1 MAVSRANPS
10 VSESVPYLGEA
21 SALACAVVWAFAV
34 ILFRRSGETVHPV
47 ALNLFKS
54 SLALVLIVPT
64 MGLAGEAL
72 AHPAPVAD
80 YLLLF
85 LSGALGI
92 GLADTFF
99 FMSLN
104 LIGAGFSAIVSCL
117 YSPFII
123 GLSVLWLGERLG
135 LVQVLGVAMI
145 VSAVLSAT
153 RPRRAGEIKGRDLG
167 LGIFWGGLGL
177 AVMAVGIV
185 MIKPVLNRS
194 PLLWSNE
201 VRLIGGCLTIATGL
215 ALHPGRRRI
224 MRTLIAN
231 QRWGHT
237 LFGSFL
243 GTYVAMI
250 LWLAGMKFAQVSVA
264 SALNQ
269 TSNIFVFAFGVLF
282 LREPLTRL
290 RVLGILIGVGGAYLV
305 MFG

>member
-1 MAVSRANPS
+1 MSEAVS
-10 VSESVPYLGEA
+10 YLGEA

-34 ILFRRSGETVHPV
+34 ILFKRSGETVHPV
-47 ALNLFKS
+47 GLNLFKS
-54 SLALVLIVPT
+54 SLALVLTAPTIV
-64 MGLAGEAL
+64 LAGETL
-72 AHPAPVAD
+72 AYPAPVGD
-80 YLLLF
+80 YLLLL

-104 LIGAGFSAIVSCL
+104 IIGAGYSAIVSCL

-123 GLSVLWLGERLG
+123 GLSVIWLGERLG
-135 LVQVLGVAMI
+135 VVQVLGVVMI

-153 RPRRAGEIKGRDLG
+153 RRGKASELTGRA
-167 LGIFWGGLGL
+167 LGIGMLWGVLGL
-177 AVMAVGIV
+177 AVMAIGIV

-194 PLLWSNE
+194 PLLWANE
-201 VRLIGGCLTIATGL
+201 VRLVGGCLTIAVGL
-215 ALHPGRRRI
+215 VFHPGRARI
-224 MRTLIAN
+224 LRSVVAN
-231 QRWGHT
+231 QRWVYT
-237 LFGSFL
+237 LFGSLL

-269 TSNIFVFAFGVLF
+269 TSNIFVFAFGALF

-290 RVLGILIGVGGAYLV
+290 RVLGILIGVVGAYLV